1 MLRDILKVEESIE
14 AEPEETLEFETGAG
28 GDGSAAAGGGGTGSL
43 PPNVTEEEAAVYRA
57 LLNLA
62 DQRLY
67 RIVRWSRAL
76 PVFNNLDTD
85 DQILLLQ
92 NCWADLLCLDCCWK
106 SLPTPTVRILYSFRL
121 YSS

>member
-1 MLRDILKVEESIE
+1 MEETIE
-14 AEPEETLEFETGAG
+14 AEPEERLDFDNPGAG
-28 GDGSAAAGGGGTGSL
+28 AINPDGTPAAGAPSGV
-43 PPNVTEEEAAVYRA
+43 PPPSVTVEEAAVYRA

-76 PVFNNLDTD
+76 PVFSNLDTD

-106 SLPTPTVRILYSFRL
+106 SLPTPAVRKQCLPS
-121 YSS
+121 

>member
-1 MLRDILKVEESIE
+1 MEESVE
-14 AEPEETLEFETGAG
+14 AEPEERLDFENNEATQV
-28 GDGSAAAGGGGTGSL
+28 GTGNL
-43 PPNVTEEEAAVYRA
+43 PANVSEEEAAVYRA

-76 PVFNNLDTD
+76 PVFSNLDTD

-106 SLPTPTVRILYSFRL
+106 SLPTPTVSFYL
-121 YSS
+121 PLKHLVS

>member
-1 MLRDILKVEESIE
+1 MDFDSTD
-14 AEPEETLEFETGAG
+14 ATQTGN
-28 GDGSAAAGGGGTGSL
+28 GTL

-76 PVFNNLDTD
+76 PVFSNLDTD

-106 SLPTPTVRILYSFRL
+106 SLPTPTVSCLVF
-121 YSS
+121 